1 MFLETPTSFMADFG
15 SPVIYDGQERT
26 QSTFAIFDQPDTDVL
41 AGRAQSTGYR
51 IEYPAT
57 DLVGL
62 SNGDTLLIG
71 IGSGWSLD
79 ATRTRLKYSGCDAAN
94 SQSAVFRV
102 LGSPNK
108 IDDGVFFEARLEAI

>member
-15 SPVIYDGQERT
+15 SPVIYEGDGPT
-26 QSTFAIFDQPDTDVL
+26 QTTTAIFDEPDTDVL

-51 IEYPAT
+51 IEYPST
-57 DLVGL
+57 DLLGL
-62 SNGDTLLIG
+62 SNGDTVLIG
-71 IGSGWSLD
+71 IGPGWGFD
-79 ATRTRLKYSGCDAAN
+79 APRKRLLYSGCNAAN
-94 SQSAVFRV
+94 ARSAVFRV